1 MREGSPPPAC
11 HLSHV
16 TCHVS
21 CVTYEISRVTKTKMD
36 KVVKL
41 VGGGLPCVVL
51 MQLQITSEEP
61 IFTFIKSLNLF
72 LGERFLSDILGCFLM
87 KTHGRNH

>member
-1 MREGSPPPAC
+1 MCHMSRVMC

-21 CVTYEISRVTKTKMD
+21 IKKKKMD

-41 VGGGLPCVVL
+41 VGGESVIIGATPSSLD
-51 MQLQITSEEP
+51 TSEEL
-61 IFTFIKSLNLF
+61 FCVQAKADKS
-72 LGERFLSDILGCFLM
+72 S
-87 KTHGRNH
+87 